1 MHTDPA
7 AAAALPDGRVLSAD
21 GGLPPALG
29 DDFAQAVAA
38 VAALLQEDV
47 MERTWRV
54 WPVCAADGVGLH
66 PVVREGDAVWWCAAG
81 GGHEAAVVG
90 GLGAGGRQA

>member
-1 MHTDPA
+1 M
-7 AAAALPDGRVLSAD
+7 LSAD
-21 GGLPPALG
+21 GGLPPSAG
-29 DDFAQAVAA
+29 DDVAQAVAA

-66 PVVREGDAVWWCAAG
+66 PVVQEGGAVWWCAAG

-90 GLGAGGRQA
+90 GLGAGRSQA